1 MEFIRAVLQSHGDSV
16 SIHATHEEAKQTP
29 HGQELLEGVTV
40 DSGDLQHAQHN
51 HVDHHGPFS
60 AELVTSQAKTRRSDA
75 SQ

>member
-1 MEFIRAVLQSHGDSV
+1 MFQGHGNGI
-16 SIHATHEEAKQTP
+16 SINATHKQTE
-29 HGQELLEGVTV
+29 QTAYCKELLEGVTV